1 MTDERPASK
10 HRRQGASLDLCPTR
24 SESGSALVIAMLISV
39 ILALLGI
46 SFLMIAETESKLAQN
61 EKRAAQTLYVAEAGL
76 RTVTRWFDLTDT
88 SIGFPPSA
96 AVDRT
101 LRRVIDESD
110 PYDPADVTPAD
121 GVVGSYPYY
130 KQGVDDD
137 GDGVTDLFDPPYRGQ
152 LVHELL
158 GTPDGPDMRIDD
170 GDAAGAVFL
179 ADLSRDLLADFP
191 GEPGGVT
198 ARISRIDI
206 YAPPYSPF
214 GSNWRR
220 YGLASVKVT
229 ARVYRDVGGTLEV
242 LGENAVK
249 GVLSET
255 PYRAPHGPVHSCGNT
270 SFVPRDGTDLTVRW
284 GAITSVGDTLLTH
297 FLLPPSFPGV
307 PMSLPRDLPFKAGA
321 DQLWPPAATDFDIH
335 ALAIDDEWIDDPW
348 FRVVSRGSISG
359 APSGVSQADPP
370 SLTAQDRSNLIQD
383 QALVVCPQYD
393 YDVWKGI
400 AQSGARDV
408 HYYTW
413 ESADQFSEN
422 GTVPAES
429 FYDITNGKEGV
440 YFFDTRTHV
449 APSDTDGDGLFDDNL
464 TPPITLSGNWTFRG
478 FIFLNAISIQANGLA
493 GQPTVVRP
501 PGEPF
506 LDLDLDGAYDAG
518 ERYINLEYP
527 TLASEVDGDVFTD
540 TTNGGAV
547 RDARGAPISDVPISF
562 QGIFYN
568 TGYFEA
574 TGTGAFYGSV
584 IALLGVTQS
593 PADGSVDTPTIIWDQ
608 SIEDDWPPIGW
619 DLPRVVITEWDTD
632 G

>member
-1 MTDERPASK
+1 M
-10 HRRQGASLDLCPTR
+10 R

-76 RTVTRWFDLTDT
+76 RTVKRWFDLTDT
-88 SIGFPPSA
+88 SLGFPPSA

-101 LRRVIDESD
+101 LRRVIDEND
-110 PYDPADVTPAD
+110 PYDPADVTTAD

-158 GTPDGPDMRIDD
+158 GTEDGPDMRIDD

-179 ADLSRDLLADFP
+179 ADLSRDLLGDFP

-206 YAPPYSPF
+206 YAPPYTPF

-229 ARVYRDVGGTLEV
+229 ARVYRDAGGTLEV

-255 PYRAPHGPVHSCGNT
+255 PYRAPHGPLHSCRDV
-270 SFVPRDGTDLTVRW
+270 SFVPRTGGEVTVRW
-284 GAITSVGDTLLTH
+284 GAISSVGDVVLTTV
-297 FLLPPSFPGV
+297 PGV
-307 PMSLPRDLPFKAGA
+307 FNGVPESLRRNLPFKPGV
-321 DQLWPPAATDFDIH
+321 DQLWPPDETDFDNL
-335 ALAIDDEWIDDPW
+335 AAAIDGEEIEDPW
-348 FRVVSRGSISG
+348 FRVLSG
-359 APSGVSQADPP
+359 GTLTPLSGNQPYPP
-370 SLTAQDRSNLIQD
+370 SIPALPPPPPQDKSNLIQN
-383 QALVVCPQYD
+383 QSLVVCPKYD
-393 YDVWKGI
+393 YDMWKGI
-400 AQSGARDV
+400 AHSGARDV
-408 HYYTW
+408 HYFV
-413 ESADQFSEN
+413 SIGSGLFKEN
-422 GTVPAES
+422 GTGPSVNFQAAT
-429 FYDITNGKEGV
+429 DGKEGLF
-440 YFFDTRTHV
+440 FFDT
-449 APSDTDGDGLFDDNL
+449 TDGVPPTDSNGDDVYENL
-464 TPPITLSGNWTFRG
+464 TQAIELSSNWTFKG
-478 FIFLNAISIQANGLA
+478 FIFLNASSVRANGVT
-493 GQPTVVRP
+493 GQPVTVHP

-506 LDLDLDGAYDAG
+506 LDLDLDGAYDPG
-518 ERYINLEYP
+518 ERFINLVYP
-527 TLASEVDGDVFTD
+527 TTAAEVDDGIVTD
-540 TTNGGAV
+540 TLAGGAV
-547 RDARGAPISDVPISF
+547 RDDRGVAIPDVPVSF

-568 TGYFEA
+568 TGVFEA
-574 TGTGAFYGSV
+574 TGTGTFYGTV
-584 IALLGVTQS
+584 IALSGVTQS
-593 PADGSVDTPTIIWDQ
+593 PADGTEDTPTIIWDEA
-608 SIEDDWPPIGW
+608 IAGDDWPPDGW
-619 DLPRVVITEWDTD
+619 NLPRVVITEWDTD